1 MSAQKANLEILPLGV
16 QVALGLGL
24 IALAAFP
31 FVGTDFYTQMVTRM
45 MIMAIF
51 AMSLDLLQGVTGL
64 VSLGHAAYFGLA
76 GYALA
81 FLTPQG
87 EAVSLWWTLP
97 VAVLASGLAALIIG
111 FFVVRTHGIYF
122 IMVTMAFAQMVFY
135 LFFDNKVLG
144 GSDGLYINFKPAA
157 DIFGWVPFDLENKRT
172 LYYFTLAAVLGVYAF
187 LRRLLWSPFGRALAG
202 IRVNEHRMRAMG
214 FGTFG
219 YKLAAFTLAG
229 ALAGLAGYLWGAQT
243 GYINPE
249 LMGFHMSAH
258 AIMMVILGG
267 MGNFAGAIVGA
278 FAFEYL
284 LHVFKDLP
292 QVGSVNL
299 GKHWQLWMGLFI
311 VLLVTAFWVWSSVSV
326 NVRSRPMSEVLLSAK
341 NLTKRFGGL
350 AAVNDVSLE
359 LVRNHIHAVIG
370 PNGAGK
376 STLTNLLSGDLP
388 PTTGSVTLGGHDV
401 TGWSPEKISAR
412 GLGRSYQKTNIFL
425 PFSVWENVR
434 LAAQSR
440 EPHTFR
446 LISRATDF
454 VAVNARTERA
464 IELSGLK
471 DRRSSIAGTISHGEQ
486 RQLEI
491 AMTLATEPQVVLLDE
506 PLAGMGTVEAERM
519 VALLLAIKKDHGILL
534 VEHDMDA
541 VFALADRLTVMVNGQ
556 VIASGTPAEIRAD
569 AGVQAAYLGEEH

>member
-1 MSAQKANLEILPLGV
+1 MSVQQANLEVLPFSIKLVLGMGL
-16 QVALGLGL
+16 VALL
-24 IALAAFP
+24 AFP
-31 FVGTDFYTQMVTRM
+31 FVGTPFYTEMVTRM

-97 VAVLASGLAALIIG
+97 VAVLASGLAALLIG

-122 IMVTMAFAQMVFY
+122 IMVTMAFAQMVY
-135 LFFDNKVLG
+135 YVFFDNRALG
-144 GSDGLYINFKPAA
+144 GSDGLYINFKPTAA
-157 DIFGWVPFDLENKRT
+157 IFGWMPFDLGQKRT
-172 LYYFTLAAVLGVYAF
+172 LYYFTLTALLATYVF
-187 LRRLLWSPFGRALAG
+187 LRRLLFSPFGRTLSG

-214 FGTFG
+214 YGVFG

-292 QVGSVNL
+292 TIGKVNL

-311 VLLVTAFWVWSSVSV
+311 VLLVMYAP
-326 NVRSRPMSEVLLSAK
+326 R
-341 NLTKRFGGL
+341 
-350 AAVNDVSLE
+350 
-359 LVRNHIHAVIG
+359 
-370 PNGAGK
+370 
-376 STLTNLLSGDLP
+376 
-388 PTTGSVTLGGHDV
+388 
-401 TGWSPEKISAR
+401 
-412 GLGRSYQKTNIFL
+412 
-425 PFSVWENVR
+425 
-434 LAAQSR
+434 
-440 EPHTFR
+440 
-446 LISRATDF
+446 
-454 VAVNARTERA
+454 
-464 IELSGLK
+464 
-471 DRRSSIAGTISHGEQ
+471 
-486 RQLEI
+486 
-491 AMTLATEPQVVLLDE
+491 
-506 PLAGMGTVEAERM
+506 
-519 VALLLAIKKDHGILL
+519 GILGL
-534 VEHDMDA
+534 VEKLRKREDA
-541 VFALADRLTVMVNGQ
+541 Q
-556 VIASGTPAEIRAD
+556 HE
-569 AGVQAAYLGEEH
+569 